1 VLVEDV
7 SVLPLA
13 GAYLHTFLRS
23 VNGHCYLLKR
33 SGPPGITRR
42 SHPTAKYE
50 NLATRVNARV
60 AVEDLVELSDV
71 VRRVVRAR
79 VRDPHLVEDLTQ
91 ETLVRVASA
100 GARLAPDARQA
111 YAIVTARNVI
121 VSHAR
126 HQSVRDRHAHRL
138 VQYTTLDGP
147 EALTLEREETDAL
160 AVGLQQLDA
169 AERDLLLR
177 HESEGEG
184 IESLAVELGTSAGA
198 IAMRLARARATL
210 RLEFLLAFRRV
221 QLPSPRCR
229 QVLLAMSAGDR
240 RRQVALDAAGHL
252 LRCSACS
259 ELAHPVT
266 SRRRGI
272 AAWLILPAAEALR
285 RAIRSLRSS
294 RLSQVVAAG
303 AGTIVA
309 VAVVSALRPGTETAS
324 APTPSSTAE
333 PTSTAL
339 ALFPDTPLVTAAAV
353 TSGATVAEPAA
364 VSPCAEPIALDEVDP
379 VTVLGCAIA
388 PTNLVVTS
396 VPADEGFW
404 AETDAGQVVWVQLVG
419 VGESA
424 AEIVAGTRIVVSGSV
439 AEPLAAGPLASDPVL
454 IDAGFVLEVPFEEVV
469 VR

>member
-1 VLVEDV
+1 MKR
-7 SVLPLA
+7 P
-13 GAYLHTFLRS
+13 G
-23 VNGHCYLLKR
+23 LL
-33 SGPPGITRR
+33 GITRQ
-42 SHPTAKYE
+42 SPPTAKYE
-50 NLATRVNARV
+50 NLATRVTARV

-184 IESLAVELGTSAGA
+184 IEALAVELGTSAGA

-221 QLPSPRCR
+221 ELPSPRCR

-240 RRQVALDAAGHL
+240 RRQVALDAAAHL

-294 RLSQVVAAG
+294 RLSQVVAIAG
-303 AGTIVA
+303 AGAFVA
-309 VAVVSALRPGTETAS
+309 TAGFLALRPGTETAS

-339 ALFPDTPLVTAAAV
+339 GLSGNAPIVTAAAV
-353 TSGATVAEPAA
+353 TGGTTVTQPAA

-404 AETDAGQVVWVQLVG
+404 AQTDAGQVVWVRLVG
-419 VGESA
+419 GGESA
-424 AEIVAGTRIVVSGSV
+424 VQVVAGSRVVVTGSV
-439 AEPLAAGPLASDPVL
+439 AEPLAAGPAATDPRL
-454 IDAGFVLEVPFEEVV
+454 IDAGFFLEVPFGEVV